1 MSDFSIIGNRTAMI
15 DAAAKTTGAGKYTDD
30 LSVPGMLVGKI
41 LHSPYPHARI
51 RRIDTSRA
59 EKCEGV
65 VAVVVGQD
73 APNPYGILPV
83 GHDEYALALDK
94 VRYVGD
100 NVACVVAVSESIA
113 ETALELIDVE
123 YEVLPAYFDPEESM
137 KAVTDL
143 IHDSKPGNLE
153 KDYHH
158 VFGDPDQGFA
168 GADQIAEAR
177 FIANEVTHAAMEPHS
192 TLASFEIDPHTG
204 KPGRLTVW
212 SSTQVPYYLQHKLSL
227 VLEMPMAQIR
237 VIKPLVGG
245 GFGGKSEVIPLEIIA
260 AIAARKA
267 QAAVKITYTREEV
280 FWAHRG
286 RPRTIIDLKTGVKK
300 DGRITAV
307 KARVV
312 QDGGAYCS
320 YGVVTIL
327 YSGALLGALYDIPNI
342 QYDGYRVLT
351 NKPACGAMRGHGT
364 VNVRFAFES
373 QLDELALAI
382 GMDPAEIR
390 QRNLLQPPC
399 ITVNGLRVQSYGLPE
414 CIEKTVDRSGWKQR
428 KGKLPRGRGLGI
440 ACSHYVSGAANSIIR
455 SDMPH
460 STVNI
465 KIDRDGGVVVY
476 TGASEIGQGSDT
488 MTAQIAAE
496 VLGCSLPRVR
506 VIAADTDLTP
516 IDIGSYSS
524 RVTFMA
530 GNATL
535 RAASEVKRLIAA
547 AAAKKMGCA
556 AEDLIFRN
564 DQVLRKNAAASVG
577 ELADKSVRT
586 TQDEASVSGRVEGQ
600 ILRGSLQQKRKEE
613 GPKEKMSFEE
623 AVVAAIDFH
632 GGLTGTGSYAPPQ
645 EARGGKHKGAG
656 VGPSPA
662 YSYSAQV
669 AEVSVDEET
678 GEVVVHKVWA
688 AHDCGRALNPVSVE
702 GQIIGSVWMGMGQAL
717 TEEMVWKD
725 GMLMNPGLLEYRSPS
740 SVESPEV
747 EPIIVESVDPEGPF
761 GAKECSEGSLA
772 ATIPA
777 IANAIYDAVGVRL
790 RESPFT
796 PERVLSALRAK
807 RNARALNLTK
817 VLTRL
822 LRHASANTADRCA
835 SKVRARNATRSIHRG
850 EKCRP
855 PRAVPIE
862 PYKVQTA
869 PAQNCRRR
877 NRVSRGTFDA
887 CRAWQL
893 ARAGS
898 NSHPN
903 HCRRHRFNSIDAAE
917 TIRAGAR
924 SRSAR
929 NRSAARHPAA
939 ARRRRRNRGPHHAPR
954 HRALR
959 LSAPAL
965 CGPHR
970 SSGDRGIARTAEH
983 GHHRR

>member
-1 MSDFSIIGNRTAMI
+1 MTDNFSIIGKPIAMV
-15 DAAAKTTGAGKYTDD
+15 DAAGKTTGTGKYTDD
-30 LSVPGMLVGKI
+30 LSLPGMLVGKI

-51 RRIDTSRA
+51 KRIDTSRA
-59 EKCEGV
+59 ETLDGV
-65 VAVVVGQD
+65 VAVATGQD
-73 APNPYGILPV
+73 APNTYGILPV
-83 GHDEYALALDK
+83 GHDEQALAVEK

-100 NVACVVAVSESIA
+100 NVACVAAIDEATA
-113 ETALELIDVE
+113 EKALELIDLE

-137 KAVTDL
+137 KAETDL
-143 IHDSKPGNLE
+143 IHDNKPHNLE

-158 VFGDPDQGFA
+158 VFGDPEKGFA
-168 GADQIAEAR
+168 EAACVMEAR
-177 FIANEVTHAAMEPHS
+177 FLANEVTHAAMEPHS
-192 TLASFEIDPHTG
+192 TLAAFEIDSHTG
-204 KPGRLTVW
+204 QPGRLTVW

-260 AIAARKA
+260 AVAARKA
-267 QAAVKITYTREEV
+267 RAPVKITYTREEV

-286 RPRTIIDLKTGVKK
+286 RPRTIIDLKTAVKS

-307 KARVV
+307 NARVV

-373 QLDELALAI
+373 QLDELAAKLGI
-382 GMDPAEIR
+382 DSAEIR
-390 QRNLLQPPC
+390 RRNLLQSPC
-399 ITVNGLRVQSYGLPE
+399 VTVNGLRVQSYGLPE
-414 CIEKTVDRSGWKQR
+414 CIEKVVERSGWKNR
-428 KGKLPRGRGLGI
+428 KGKLPKSRGLGI

-496 VLGCSLPRVR
+496 VLGCSLSRVKI
-506 VIAADTDLTP
+506 VAADTDLTP

-535 RAASEVKRLIAA
+535 RAAQEVKKQIASAA
-547 AAAKKMGCA
+547 ARKMNYA
-556 AEDLIFRN
+556 AEGLIFRN
-564 DQVLRKNAAASVG
+564 DRVTADHVEAGLRPAGRGPSTQLRASSAPSPHSPSW
-577 ELADKSVRT
+577 EP
-586 TQDEASVSGRVEGQ
+586 SVSGRVEGQ
-600 ILRGSLQQKRKEE
+600 ILRGSLQQKRKDE
-613 GPKEKMSFEE
+613 GPKDSMTFEE

-632 GGLTGTGSYAPPQ
+632 GALTGTGSYAPPP
-645 EARGGKHKGAG
+645 EARGGKHKGGG

-669 AEVSVDEET
+669 AEVSVDEDT
-678 GEVVVHKVWA
+678 GEVTVHKVWA

-717 TEEMVWKD
+717 TEEMIWKD

-747 EPIIVESVDPEGPF
+747 EAIIVESIDPEGPF

-790 RESPFT
+790 HECPFT
-796 PERVLSALRAK
+796 PERVLAALRAK
-807 RNARALNLTK
+807 KNAKALNLTEG
-817 VLTRL
+817 
-822 LRHASANTADRCA
+822 AD
-835 SKVRARNATRSIHRG
+835 
-850 EKCRP
+850 P
-855 PRAVPIE
+855 
-862 PYKVQTA
+862 TA
-869 PAQNCRRR
+869 PTMFREHGGALWFK
-877 NRVSRGTFDA
+877 GK
-887 CRAWQL
+887 
-893 ARAGS
+893 G
-898 NSHPN
+898 PE
-903 HCRRHRFNSIDAAE
+903 RHRLDPSRREVSI
-917 TIRAGAR
+917 AG
-924 SRSAR
+924 
-929 NRSAARHPAA
+929 
-939 ARRRRRNRGPHHAPR
+939 
-954 HRALR
+954 
-959 LSAPAL
+959 
-965 CGPHR
+965 
-970 SSGDRGIARTAEH
+970 GDE
-983 GHHRR
+983 

>member
-1 MSDFSIIGNRTAMI
+1 MNSKFSIIGKPTAMV
-15 DAAAKTTGAGKYTDD
+15 DAAEKTTGSGKYTDD

-51 RRIDTSRA
+51 KAIDTSKA
-59 EKCEGV
+59 EKLDGV
-65 VAVVVGQD
+65 VAVAVGQD
-73 APNPYGILPV
+73 APKTYGILPV
-83 GHDEYALALDK
+83 GHDEYPLALDK

-100 NVACVVAVSESIA
+100 NVACVVATSEAIA
-113 ETALELIDVE
+113 ERALELIDVD
-123 YEVLPAYFDPEESM
+123 YEVLPGYFDPEESM
-137 KAVTDL
+137 KAKSDL
-143 IHDSKPGNLE
+143 IHDHKLNNIE

-158 VFGDPDQGFA
+158 VFGDPERGLA
-168 GADQIAEAR
+168 EADQVAEAR
-177 FIANEVTHAAMEPHS
+177 FISNEVTHAAMEPHS

-227 VLEMPMAQIR
+227 VLEMPMQQIR

-267 QAAVKITYTREEV
+267 KAPVKITYTREEV

-286 RPRTIIDLKTGVKK
+286 HPRTIIDLKTGVKK

-342 QYDGYRVLT
+342 QFDGYRVLT

-373 QLDELALAI
+373 QLDELASAI

-390 QRNLLQPPC
+390 RRNLLHSPC

-414 CIEKTVDRSGWKQR
+414 CIEKTVERSGWKER
-428 KGKLPRGRGLGI
+428 KGKLAKGRGLGI

-496 VLGCSLPRVR
+496 TLGCSLSRIRV
-506 VIAADTDLTP
+506 VAADTDLTP

-535 RAASEVKRLIAA
+535 RAAGEVKKLIAA
-547 AAAKKMGCA
+547 AAAKTMSCDP
-556 AEDLIFRN
+556 EDVVFRDDLITKK
-564 DQVLRKNAAASVG
+564 VCVG
-577 ELADKSVRT
+577 TDAVVRPAE
-586 TQDEASVSGRVEGQ
+586 QGSAASVSGRVEGQ

-613 GPKEKMSFEE
+613 GPKESTTFEE
-623 AVVAAIDFH
+623 AVVTAIDFH
-632 GGLTGTGSYAPPQ
+632 GALTGTGSYAPPA

-678 GEVVVHKVWA
+678 GEVTVHKVWA

-790 RESPFT
+790 HESPFT
-796 PERVLSALRAK
+796 PERVLAALRAK
-807 RNARALNLTK
+807 KLAKTLNLTEGI
-817 VLTRL
+817 
-822 LRHASANTADRCA
+822 D
-835 SKVRARNATRSIHRG
+835 
-850 EKCRP
+850 P
-855 PRAVPIE
+855 
-862 PYKVQTA
+862 TA
-869 PAQNCRRR
+869 P
-877 NRVSRGTFDA
+877 SRFREHG
-887 CRAWQL
+887 
-893 ARAGS
+893 GS
-898 NSHPN
+898 LWFKGKGP
-903 HCRRHRFNSIDAAE
+903 E
-917 TIRAGAR
+917 
-924 SRSAR
+924 
-929 NRSAARHPAA
+929 RHPLDPSRQAD
-939 ARRRRRNRGPHHAPR
+939 
-954 HRALR
+954 
-959 LSAPAL
+959 APA
-965 CGPHR
+965 G
-970 SSGDRGIARTAEH
+970 GAD
-983 GHHRR
+983 

>member
-1 MSDFSIIGNRTAMI
+1 MNDFSIIGKPTAMI
-15 DAAAKTTGAGKYTDD
+15 DAAEKTTGAGKYTDD
-30 LSVPGMLVGKI
+30 LSVAGMLIGKI
-41 LHSPYPHARI
+41 LHSPYPHAHI

-59 EKCEGV
+59 ERCEGV
-65 VAVVVGQD
+65 VAVVVGKD

-100 NVACVVAVSESIA
+100 NVACVVAVSEAIA
-113 ETALELIDVE
+113 EKALELIDVE

-137 KAVTDL
+137 KAQTDL
-143 IHDSKPGNLE
+143 IHDSKPCNVE

-158 VFGDPDQGFA
+158 VFGDPDKGFA
-168 GADQIAEAR
+168 EADQVAEAR

-192 TLASFEIDPHTG
+192 TLASFELDPHTG
-204 KPGRLTVW
+204 NPGRLTVW

-227 VLEMPMAQIR
+227 VLEMPMSQIR

-260 AIAARKA
+260 AVAARKA
-267 QAAVKITYTREEV
+267 QAPVKITYTREEV

-286 RPRTIIDLKTGVKK
+286 RPRTIIDLKTGVKS

-373 QLDELALAI
+373 QLDELAAKI
-382 GMDPAEIR
+382 GVDPTEIR

-414 CIEKTVDRSGWKQR
+414 CIEKTVERSGWKQR
-428 KGKLPRGRGLGI
+428 RGRLPKGRGLGI

-496 VLGCSLPRVR
+496 VLGCSLARVR

-535 RAASEVKRLIAA
+535 RAATEVRKMIAA
-547 AAAKKMGCA
+547 AAAKKMNCEVGV
-556 AEDLIFRN
+556 LIFR
-564 DQVLRKNAAASVG
+564 DDAIFKKKGIGPAESESAQTPRGLDGRGRRSPHG
-577 ELADKSVRT
+577 ST
-586 TQDEASVSGRVEGQ
+586 SHGSTQSQQTEQPSVSGHVEGQ
-600 ILRGSLQQKRKEE
+600 ILRGSLQQTRKDE
-613 GPKEKMSFEE
+613 GRKDSMTFEE

-632 GGLTGTGSYAPPQ
+632 GALIGTGSYAPPQ

-688 AHDCGRALNPVSVE
+688 AHDCGRALNPVSVD

-725 GMLMNPGLLEYRSPS
+725 GMLMNAGLLEYRSPS

-747 EPIIVESVDPEGPF
+747 EPIIVESIDPEGPF

-790 RESPFT
+790 HESPFT
-796 PERVLSALRAK
+796 PERVLAALRAK
-807 RNARALNLTK
+807 KNAKALNLTEGVDPTSPTHFREHGGSLCFNEK
-817 VLTRL
+817 GPE
-822 LRHASANTADRCA
+822 RHALDPS
-835 SKVRARNATRSIHRG
+835 
-850 EKCRP
+850 
-855 PRAVPIE
+855 
-862 PYKVQTA
+862 
-869 PAQNCRRR
+869 RR
-877 NRVSRGTFDA
+877 
-887 CRAWQL
+887 
-893 ARAGS
+893 
-898 NSHPN
+898 
-903 HCRRHRFNSIDAAE
+903 
-917 TIRAGAR
+917 
-924 SRSAR
+924 
-929 NRSAARHPAA
+929 PAA
-939 ARRRRRNRGPHHAPR
+939 
-954 HRALR
+954 
-959 LSAPAL
+959 SATGGA
-965 CGPHR
+965 
-970 SSGDRGIARTAEH
+970 D
-983 GHHRR
+983 

>member
-1 MSDFSIIGNRTAMI
+1 MSDFSIIGKPTAMV
-15 DAAAKTTGAGKYTDD
+15 DAAEKTTGSGKYTDD
-30 LSVPGMLVGKI
+30 LRVPGMLVGKI

-51 RRIDTSRA
+51 RSIDTKRA
-59 EKCEGV
+59 EALEGV
-65 VAVVVGQD
+65 VAAVIGKD

-83 GHDEYALALDK
+83 GHDEHALALDK

-100 NVACVVAVSESIA
+100 NVACVVAVSEAIA
-113 ETALELIDVE
+113 EKALELIDVE
-123 YEVLPAYFDPEESM
+123 YEALPAYFDPEESM
-137 KAVTDL
+137 KAKTNL
-143 IHDSKPGNLE
+143 IHDNKPGNLE

-158 VFGDPDQGFA
+158 AFGDPDKGFA
-168 GADQIAEAR
+168 EADHVAEAR

-192 TLASFEIDPHTG
+192 TLASFGLDPHTG
-204 KPGRLTVW
+204 KLGRLTVW

-227 VLEMPMAQIR
+227 VLEMPMSQIR

-260 AIAARKA
+260 AVAARKA
-267 QAAVKITYTREEV
+267 QAPVKITYTREEV

-286 RPRTIIDLKTGVKK
+286 RPRTIIDLKTGVTT

-327 YSGALLGALYDIPNI
+327 YSGALLGALYDIPHI

-373 QLDELALAI
+373 QLDELAAKI

-390 QRNLLQPPC
+390 QRNLLKPPC

-414 CIEKTVDRSGWKQR
+414 CIEKTVERSGWKQR
-428 KGKLPRGRGLGI
+428 KGKLPKGRGLGI

-488 MTAQIAAE
+488 MTAQVAAE
-496 VLGCSLPRVR
+496 VLGCSLARVR

-535 RAASEVKRLIAA
+535 RAAEDVKKRIGA
-547 AAAKKMGCA
+547 AAAKKMDCA
-556 AEDLIFRN
+556 AEELVFR
-564 DQVLRKNAAASVG
+564 DDVIYKTSLLTSAEGESAQIPRGPGGRGRPSPHDSFSPRTSSSPQAA
-577 ELADKSVRT
+577 E
-586 TQDEASVSGRVEGQ
+586 QASVSGRVEGQ

-613 GPKEKMSFEE
+613 GPKEWMTFEE

-632 GGLTGTGSYAPPQ
+632 GALTGTGSYAPPP
-645 EARGGKHKGAG
+645 EARGGKHKGGG

-669 AEVSVDEET
+669 AEVSVDEDT
-678 GEVVVHKVWA
+678 GEVTVHKVWA
-688 AHDCGRALNPVSVE
+688 AHDCGRALNPVSVQ

-725 GMLMNPGLLEYRSPS
+725 GMLMNAGMLEYRSPS

-747 EPIIVESVDPEGPF
+747 EPIIVESIDPEGPF

-777 IANAIYDAVGVRL
+777 ISNAIYDAVGVRL
-790 RESPFT
+790 HESPFT
-796 PERVLSALRAK
+796 PERVLAALRAK
-807 RNARALNLTK
+807 RNAK
-817 VLTRL
+817 VLDLTEGV
-822 LRHASANTADRCA
+822 D
-835 SKVRARNATRSIHRG
+835 
-850 EKCRP
+850 P
-855 PRAVPIE
+855 
-862 PYKVQTA
+862 TA
-869 PAQNCRRR
+869 PARFREHGGSLCFKDKGPERHAL
-877 NRVSRGTFDA
+877 DP
-887 CRAWQL
+887 
-893 ARAGS
+893 ARSPGV
-898 NSHPN
+898 PK
-903 HCRRHRFNSIDAAE
+903 
-917 TIRAGAR
+917 AGA
-924 SRSAR
+924 
-929 NRSAARHPAA
+929 
-939 ARRRRRNRGPHHAPR
+939 
-954 HRALR
+954 
-959 LSAPAL
+959 
-965 CGPHR
+965 
-970 SSGDRGIARTAEH
+970 D
-983 GHHRR
+983 

>member
-1 MSDFSIIGNRTAMI
+1 MSTDFSIVGKSTAMV
-15 DAAAKTTGAGKYTDD
+15 DAAEKTTGAGKYTDD
-30 LSVPGMLVGKI
+30 ISVPGMLVGKV

-51 RRIDTSRA
+51 KRIDTSRA
-59 EKCEGV
+59 EKLDGV
-65 VAVVVGQD
+65 VTVVVGTD

-83 GHDEYALALDK
+83 GHDEHALALDK

-100 NVACVVAVSESIA
+100 NVACVVATSEAIA
-113 ETALELIDVE
+113 EKALELIDID

-137 KAVTDL
+137 KAERDL
-143 IHDSKPGNLE
+143 IHDNKPNNLE

-158 VFGDPDQGFA
+158 AFGDPEKGFA
-168 GADQIAEAR
+168 EADAVAEAR
-177 FIANEVTHAAMEPHS
+177 FIANEVTHGAMEPHS

-204 KPGRLTVW
+204 NPGRLTVW

-227 VLEMPMAQIR
+227 VLEMPMQQIR

-245 GFGGKSEVIPLEIIA
+245 GFGGKSEVIPLEITA
-260 AIAARKA
+260 AVAARKA
-267 QAAVKITYTREEV
+267 KAPVKITYTREEV

-286 RPRTIIDLKTGVKK
+286 RPRTIVDLKTGVKS

-320 YGVVTIL
+320 FGVVTIL

-364 VNVRFAFES
+364 VNVRFAFET
-373 QLDELALAI
+373 QLDELAAKI
-382 GMDPAEIR
+382 GMDPAVIR

-414 CIEKTVDRSGWKQR
+414 CIETTVERSGWRDR
-428 KGKLPRGRGLGI
+428 KGKLPKGRGLGI

-476 TGASEIGQGSDT
+476 TGASDIGQGSDT
-488 MTAQIAAE
+488 MTAQLAAE
-496 VLGCSLPRVR
+496 ALGCSLSRVR

-535 RAASEVKRLIAA
+535 RAASDVRKKIAA
-547 AAAKKMGCA
+547 AAAKKMNCSEDQLLFRDDRIVKKGSA
-556 AEDLIFRN
+556 AP
-564 DQVLRKNAAASVG
+564 ASPRV
-577 ELADKSVRT
+577 EEAEV
-586 TQDEASVSGRVEGQ
+586 TQAGASVSGRVEGQ

-613 GPKEKMSFEE
+613 GPKDWMTFEE

-632 GGLTGTGSYAPPQ
+632 GALTGTGSYAPPP

-678 GEVVVHKVWA
+678 GEVTVHKVWA

-740 SVESPEV
+740 SVESPAI

-777 IANAIYDAVGVRL
+777 IANAIYDAIGVRL
-790 RESPFT
+790 HESPFT
-796 PERVLSALRAK
+796 PERVLAAIRAK
-807 RNARALNLTK
+807 KNAKALNLTEGIDP
-817 VLTRL
+817 TRPSRFREHGGSL
-822 LRHASANTADRCA
+822 WFKGKGPARHELDP
-835 SKVRARNATRSIHRG
+835 ARR
-850 EKCRP
+850 E
-855 PRAVPIE
+855 
-862 PYKVQTA
+862 A
-869 PAQNCRRR
+869 PA
-877 NRVSRGTFDA
+877 G
-887 CRAWQL
+887 
-893 ARAGS
+893 
-898 NSHPN
+898 
-903 HCRRHRFNSIDAAE
+903 
-917 TIRAGAR
+917 GA
-924 SRSAR
+924 
-929 NRSAARHPAA
+929 
-939 ARRRRRNRGPHHAPR
+939 
-954 HRALR
+954 
-959 LSAPAL
+959 
-965 CGPHR
+965 
-970 SSGDRGIARTAEH
+970 D
-983 GHHRR
+983 

>member
-1 MSDFSIIGNRTAMI
+1 MPALLFRSRQRFVADYSIIGKPTAMI
-15 DAAAKTTGAGKYTDD
+15 DAAEKTTGAGKYTDD
-30 LSVPGMLVGKI
+30 LSLPGMLVGKI

-51 RRIDTSRA
+51 MHIDTSRA
-59 EKCEGV
+59 ERFDGV
-65 VAVVVGQD
+65 VTVAIGKD
-73 APNPYGILPV
+73 APNPFGILPV
-83 GHDEYALALDK
+83 GHDEHALAVDK

-100 NVACVVAVSESIA
+100 NVACVVATSESIA
-113 ETALELIDVE
+113 EKALELIDVE
-123 YEVLPAYFDPEESM
+123 YELLPAYFDPEESM
-137 KAVTDL
+137 KAQTDF
-143 IHDSKPGNLE
+143 IHDNKPQNLE

-158 VFGDPDQGFA
+158 VFGDPKRGFSESDA
-168 GADQIAEAR
+168 IAEAR

-192 TLASFEIDPHTG
+192 TLASFETDPHTG
-204 KPGRLTVW
+204 RPGRLTVW

-227 VLEMPMAQIR
+227 VLEMPMQQIR

-267 QAAVKITYTREEV
+267 QAPVKITYTREEV
-280 FWAHRG
+280 FLAHRG
-286 RPRTIIDLKTGVKK
+286 RPRTIIDLKTGIKN

-307 KARVV
+307 SARVV

-373 QLDELALAI
+373 QLDELAAKI

-390 QRNLLQPPC
+390 RRNLLQPPC

-414 CIEKTVDRSGWKQR
+414 CIEKIVERSEWDKR
-428 KGKLPRGRGLGI
+428 KGKLPKGRGLGI

-476 TGASEIGQGSDT
+476 TGASDIGQGSDT
-488 MTAQIAAE
+488 MCAQVAAE
-496 VLGCSLPRVR
+496 TLGCSLPRVR
-506 VIAADTDLTP
+506 VVAADTDLTP
-516 IDIGSYSS
+516 IDLGSYSS
-524 RVTFMA
+524 RVTFMN

-535 RAASEVKRLIAA
+535 RAAAEVKKLIAA
-547 AAAKKMGCA
+547 AAAKKMNCPV
-556 AEDLIFRN
+556 EDLLFRN
-564 DQVLRKNAAASVG
+564 DTVTRNGYGGNDEPCEDSRPRLSGQAKPGRAASPQP
-577 ELADKSVRT
+577 T
-586 TQDEASVSGRVEGQ
+586 VSGRVEGQ
-600 ILRGSLQQKRKEE
+600 ILRGSLQQKRKDE
-613 GPKEKMSFEE
+613 GPKDSMTFEE

-632 GGLTGTGSYAPPQ
+632 GALTGTGSYAPPP

-678 GEVVVHKVWA
+678 GEVTVHKVWA

-740 SVESPEV
+740 SIESPAI

-777 IANAIYDAVGVRL
+777 IANAICDAVGVRL
-790 RESPFT
+790 HESPFT
-796 PERVLSALRAK
+796 PERVLAALRAK
-807 RNARALNLTK
+807 RKLKPLNLTEGVDPTAPVK
-817 VLTRL
+817 CREHGGALCFKGKGPV
-822 LRHASANTADRCA
+822 RHALDPSR
-835 SKVRARNATRSIHRG
+835 RNAGRTEG
-850 EKCRP
+850 LP
-855 PRAVPIE
+855 
-862 PYKVQTA
+862 
-869 PAQNCRRR
+869 
-877 NRVSRGTFDA
+877 G
-887 CRAWQL
+887 
-893 ARAGS
+893 
-898 NSHPN
+898 
-903 HCRRHRFNSIDAAE
+903 
-917 TIRAGAR
+917 GA
-924 SRSAR
+924 
-929 NRSAARHPAA
+929 
-939 ARRRRRNRGPHHAPR
+939 
-954 HRALR
+954 
-959 LSAPAL
+959 
-965 CGPHR
+965 
-970 SSGDRGIARTAEH
+970 D
-983 GHHRR
+983 

>member
-1 MSDFSIIGNRTAMI
+1 MSDGFSIIGKPTAMI
-15 DAAAKTTGAGKYTDD
+15 DAAQKTTGAGKYTDD
-30 LSVPGMLVGKI
+30 LSVPGMLTGKI
-41 LHSPYPHARI
+41 LHSPYPHARLKG
-51 RRIDTSRA
+51 IDTSRA
-59 EKCEGV
+59 EKCDGV
-65 VAVVVGQD
+65 VAVVVGKD

-100 NVACVVAVSESIA
+100 NVACVVAVSEAIA
-113 ETALELIDVE
+113 EKALDLIDVD

-137 KAVTDL
+137 KARSDL

-158 VFGDPDQGFA
+158 VFGDPDKGFA
-168 GADQIAEAR
+168 EADRVAEAR

-192 TLASFEIDPHTG
+192 TLASFELDPHTG

-227 VLEMPMAQIR
+227 VLEMPMSQIR

-260 AIAARKA
+260 AVAARKA
-267 QAAVKITYTREEV
+267 QAPVKITYTREEV

-286 RPRTIIDLKTGVKK
+286 RPRTIIDLKTGVTK

-373 QLDELALAI
+373 QLDELAAEI

-414 CIEKTVDRSGWKQR
+414 CIEKTVKRSQWKQR
-428 KGKLPRGRGLGI
+428 KGKLPKGRGLGI

-488 MTAQIAAE
+488 MTAQVAAE

-535 RAASEVKRLIAA
+535 RAAEEVKKLLAA
-547 AAAKKMGCA
+547 AAAQKMKCVAGDLMFRDDLVFKKGSESPVVKKNVSKDQ
-556 AEDLIFRN
+556 AEE
-564 DQVLRKNAAASVG
+564 VEV
-577 ELADKSVRT
+577 
-586 TQDEASVSGRVEGQ
+586 TQAGASVSGRVEGQ

-613 GPKEKMSFEE
+613 GPKDWMTFEE

-632 GGLTGTGSYAPPQ
+632 GALTGTGSYAPPQ

-725 GMLMNPGLLEYRSPS
+725 GMLMNAGLLEYRTPS

-790 RESPFT
+790 HESPFT
-796 PERVLSALRAK
+796 PERVLAALRAK
-807 RNARALNLTK
+807 KNAKALNLTDG
-817 VLTRL
+817 VDPTSPTHFR
-822 LRHASANTADRCA
+822 
-835 SKVRARNATRSIHRG
+835 
-850 EKCRP
+850 
-855 PRAVPIE
+855 
-862 PYKVQTA
+862 
-869 PAQNCRRR
+869 
-877 NRVSRGTFDA
+877 
-887 CRAWQL
+887 
-893 ARAGS
+893 
-898 NSHPN
+898 
-903 HCRRHRFNSIDAAE
+903 
-917 TIRAGAR
+917 
-924 SRSAR
+924 
-929 NRSAARHPAA
+929 
-939 ARRRRRNRGPHHAPR
+939 
-954 HRALR
+954 
-959 LSAPAL
+959 
-965 CGPHR
+965 
-970 SSGDRGIARTAEH
+970 EH
-983 GHHRR
+983 GGSLCFNGKGPERHVLDPSRRQAPSVAGGTD

>member
-1 MSDFSIIGNRTAMI
+1 MSSFSIIGKPIAMV
-15 DAAAKTTGAGKYTDD
+15 DAAGKTTGSGKYTDD
-30 LSVPGMLVGKI
+30 LALPGMLIGKI
-41 LHSPYPHARI
+41 LHSPHPHARI
-51 RRIDTSRA
+51 KRIDASKA
-59 EKCEGV
+59 EKLDGV
-65 VAVVVGQD
+65 VAVVIGSD

-83 GHDEYALALDK
+83 GHDEHALSTDK

-100 NVACVVAVSESIA
+100 NVACVVAEDEA
-113 ETALELIDVE
+113 TADKALELIDVE
-123 YEVLPAYFDPEESM
+123 YELLPAYFDPEESM
-137 KAVTDL
+137 KAERDL
-143 IHDSKPGNLE
+143 IHENKPHNIE

-158 VFGDPDQGFA
+158 VFGAPEKGFA
-168 GADQIAEAR
+168 EADYIAEAR
-177 FIANEVTHAAMEPHS
+177 YIANEVTHAAMEPHS
-192 TLASFEIDPHTG
+192 TLAAFDLDSHTG
-204 KPGRLTVW
+204 NLGRLTVW

-227 VLEMPMAQIR
+227 VLEMPMSQIR

-267 QAAVKITYTREEV
+267 KRPVKITYTREEV

-286 RPRTIIDLKTGVKK
+286 RPRTIIDLKTGVKN

-327 YSGALLGALYDIPNI
+327 YSGALLGALYDIQNI
-342 QYDGYRVLT
+342 QFDGYRVLT

-373 QLDELALAI
+373 QLDEIAARLKL
-382 GMDPAEIR
+382 DPAEIR
-390 QRNLLQPPC
+390 RRNLLQPPC
-399 ITVNGLRVQSYGLPE
+399 VTVNGLRVQSYGLPE
-414 CIEKTVDRSGWKQR
+414 CIDQVVERSGWNDR
-428 KGKLPRGRGLGI
+428 KGKLSRGSGLGL

-476 TGASEIGQGSDT
+476 TGAAEIGQGSDT

-496 VLGCSLPRVR
+496 VLGCSLSRVK
-506 VIAADTDLTP
+506 VVAADTDLTP

-535 RAASEVKRLIAA
+535 RAAEQVKKQIAE
-547 AAAKKMGCA
+547 AAAKKMGCDVH
-556 AEDLIFRN
+556 ELVFRN
-564 DQVLRKNAAASVG
+564 DAVLKESHEGAPPLSPLLRQGGDFDS
-577 ELADKSVRT
+577 ESSTL
-586 TQDEASVSGRVEGQ
+586 SGRVEGQ
-600 ILRGSLQQKRKEE
+600 ILRGSLQQKRKDE
-613 GPKEKMSFEE
+613 GPKNSMSFEE

-632 GGLTGTGSYAPPQ
+632 GALTGTGSYAPPP

-669 AEVSVDEET
+669 AEVSVDEDT
-678 GEVVVHKVWA
+678 GEVTVHKVWA

-717 TEEMVWKD
+717 TEEMIWKD
-725 GMLMNPGLLEYRSPS
+725 GLLMNPGLLEYRSPS
-740 SVESPEV
+740 SIESPDV

-777 IANAIYDAVGVRL
+777 ISNAIYDAVGIRL
-790 RESPFT
+790 REAPFT
-796 PERVLSALRAK
+796 PERVLAALRAK
-807 RNARALNLTK
+807 KNAKPLDLTDG
-817 VLTRL
+817 V
-822 LRHASANTADRCA
+822 D
-835 SKVRARNATRSIHRG
+835 
-850 EKCRP
+850 P
-855 PRAVPIE
+855 
-862 PYKVQTA
+862 TA
-869 PAQNCRRR
+869 PA
-877 NRVSRGTFDA
+877 
-887 CRAWQL
+887 
-893 ARAGS
+893 
-898 NSHPN
+898 
-903 HCRRHRFNSIDAAE
+903 RF
-917 TIRAGAR
+917 R
-924 SRSAR
+924 
-929 NRSAARHPAA
+929 
-939 ARRRRRNRGPHHAPR
+939 
-954 HRALR
+954 
-959 LSAPAL
+959 
-965 CGPHR
+965 
-970 SSGDRGIARTAEH
+970 EH
-983 GHHRR
+983 GGAVWFKGKGGERVGRVPSPASPEAK